1 MDLQEIDVFIEPDG
15 SVRIEVRG
23 VKGTACL
30 DLTRELEAA
39 LGDQV
44 ESREMT
50 PDAYEQSTPDQVA
63 ERLRRQQQ
71 G

>member
-63 ERLRRQQQ
+63 ERLRRQKR

>member
-1 MDLQEIDVFIEPDG
+1 MELQEIDVFIDADG
-15 SVRIEVRG
+15 TVRIEVRG
-23 VKGTACL
+23 VKGAACL
-30 DLTRELEAA
+30 DLTRALEAA

-50 PDAYEQSTPDQVA
+50 PETYEEATPEQVA
-63 ERLRRQQQ
+63 ERLRRRQQ

>member
-44 ESREMT
+44 ESREMS
-50 PDAYEQSTPDQVA
+50 PDAYEQATPDQVA

>member
-63 ERLRRQQQ
+63 ERLRRQQ

>member
-1 MDLQEIDVFIEPDG
+1 MDFQEIDVFIDADG
-15 SVRIEVRG
+15 TVRIEVRG

-44 ESREMT
+44 ESREMS
-50 PDAYEQSTPDQVA
+50 PEAYDQSTPEQVA
-63 ERLRRQQQ
+63 ERLRRQQ

>member
-39 LGDQV
+39 LGDHV
-44 ESREMT
+44 ESRDMT
-50 PDAYEQSTPDQVA
+50 PEAYEQSTPDQVA
-63 ERLRRQQQ
+63 ERLRRQQPE
-71 G
+71 